1 MIKKFPTIKSGC
13 KILIICEG
21 FEEYDYVVR
30 LKECIVWSSAYNIK
44 PRNAKSIDNII
55 AIYQNEYQN
64 SNYDLMTTLCD
75 TEIVPYEQFSKL
87 RKAINSFHGNN
98 AADKL
103 IIFANPCTMQI
114 VLSHFDKIKLSSNS
128 KTKNAALIQ
137 KLTGVAD
144 YMAEENQRGAIMKH
158 ISPENYLTMK
168 SNLAGISTVYTS
180 VPGTNVVSWFELFEH
195 EDTKWVKKIN
205 KEIEK

>member
-1 MIKKFPTIKSGC
+1 MRKLPSIKTGC

-21 FEEYDYVVR
+21 FEEYDYITK
-30 LKECIVWSSAYNIK
+30 LKECGVWSSAYNIK

-64 SNYDLMTTLCD
+64 SNYDLVIILCD
-75 TEIVPYEQFSKL
+75 TEILPYEQFCKL
-87 RKAINSFHGNN
+87 REAINSFHGNN

-114 VLSHFDKIKLSSNS
+114 ILSHFDKVKLMSNS
-128 KTKNAALIQ
+128 KTQNSPLIK

-144 YMAEENQRGAIMKH
+144 YIAEENQRKAIMKH
-158 ISPENYLTMK
+158 INAANYLHMK
-168 SNLAGISTVYTS
+168 SNLKGIAVEYDK
-180 VPGTNVVSWFELFEH
+180 VPSTNVVFWFNLFES
-195 EDTKWVKKIN
+195 ENTKWVKETN